1 MAGRSNW
8 RTRTDIRIKELGE
21 LRATNP
27 TPNKI
32 RYELRDWLMSIT
44 AMQNDP
50 EIIKQLLI
58 YLYTDLLP
66 HENAV
71 LMLSHDGLVNL
82 DPVSVDTMG
91 NIVEEKKKTN
101 GLKFK

>member
-8 RTRTDIRIKELGE
+8 RTRTNIHIRELGE

-66 HENAV
+66 HEDAV

-82 DPVSVDTMG
+82 DPVPETAVG
-91 NIVEEKKKTN
+91 NGSNGEKKFNT
-101 GLKFK
+101 LKFK

>member
-8 RTRTDIRIKELGE
+8 RTRTNVHIRELGE
-21 LRATNP
+21 LRAANP